1 MICSGV
7 LALTISEQYQA
18 SNEAVQ
24 KEQSRWLAYSGWNL
38 ALEQLQL
45 SCNLEDIQMEK
56 KPGEIHA
63 TMIPHDSIS
72 SAVAIESIGTA
83 GVYHRTVSG
92 IVQYFDFPFADAAEW
107 TIQEEL
113 QQQTEKMILLLPQET
128 FLLQNDYKYSLGV
141 TSVNGRSIQVAVE
154 DEISVDDLYICGD
167 LNVTG
172 KLTANQIYVSGEIIG
187 IENISCDRIYSA
199 YRDTDLYQI
208 RVLERN
214 VG

>member
-1 MICSGV
+1 M
-7 LALTISEQYQA
+7 ALTISEQYQA

-45 SCNLEDIQMEK
+45 SCTLEDIQMEK

-63 TMIPHDSIS
+63 TMIPHDSIL

-128 FLLQNDYKYSLGV
+128 FLLQNDCKYSLGI
-141 TSVNGRSIQVAVE
+141 TSVNGRSIQVAVK

-172 KLTANQIYVSGEIIG
+172 QLTANHIYVSGEIIG